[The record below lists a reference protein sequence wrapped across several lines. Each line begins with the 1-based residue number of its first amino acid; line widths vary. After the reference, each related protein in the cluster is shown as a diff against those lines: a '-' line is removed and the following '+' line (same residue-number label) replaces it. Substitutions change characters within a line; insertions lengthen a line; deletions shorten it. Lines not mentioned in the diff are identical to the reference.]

1 MTQIKRIWNWITRKP
16 TALTPVE
23 TRAVATKQPTEP
35 AKTPF
40 VDLLKING
48 ITVRKR
54 DNCLTWAG
62 GMMIDAD
69 GSGGNKHKD
78 KYYQSD
84 TTLHHNGRALNAETL
99 PFIVVPPQVIL
110 SVGALVM
117 GCRAVVSFQGIQI
130 EAVVGD
136 CGPPTKIGEASIECA
151 RRLGIPSSPIN
162 GGLEQKDPRD
172 VTYTIYPGVPAV
184 VDGVV
189 YKLQPATQTAR
200 AVLRRFK
207 VAFP

>member
-1 MTQIKRIWNWITRKP
+1 MNPFTKFWNWITRKP
-16 TALTPVE
+16 TTQTPVKIQV
-23 TRAVATKQPTEP
+23 AATKPRSGLDKSQ
-35 AKTPF
+35 F

-69 GSGGNKHKD
+69 GSGGNRHGD
-78 KYYQSD
+78 KYFQSD
-84 TTLHHNGRALNAETL
+84 TTLHHNGKALNAETT

-117 GCRAVVSFQGIQI
+117 GCRAIVEFQGLKI

-136 CGPPTKIGEASIECA
+136 CGPPHKIGEASIECA
-151 RRLGIPSSPIN
+151 RRLGIPSSPVN
-162 GGLEQKDPRD
+162 GGLDQKDPRD

-189 YKLQPATQTAR
+189 YKLQPAAATAR
-200 AVLRRFK
+200 AVLRKFG